1 MMNMPRAITGW
12 HGLPRFGW
20 VALLLPVFL
29 LAGGCAGPS
38 PSQPPAQMMSRIQE
52 DNQKNLLQDKL
63 MSQMNRTTITDY
75 KDYAVGPEDLL
86 SVSFFGLDNL
96 NREVRVNGRG
106 EITLPLV
113 GVVKVAEMSPPEI
126 ETKLVQLYQQG
137 DYLLHPQ
144 IGVFVKDHRH
154 QRVMVTGNVTTP
166 GAYELIGPRT
176 LLEMLGKAGGLTDK
190 AGDVVH
196 VIRSQSAPDVSKALT
211 LQSRQSFTPGS
222 ETIVIDLQRLLVKG
236 DMNLNVPI
244 KNGDVIYVPTA
255 ESAYVLGAVSKPGS
269 VPAKQNLTVT
279 QAIALAGGLNETLS
293 SKKVTIVRC
302 DASGQ
307 PTTQDID
314 ISQLIAGQAPDVT
327 VKGND
332 IVFVHESLFRR
343 FLYNFKVLMPGSV
356 GYSIPAFF

>member
-1 MMNMPRAITGW
+1 MPRALNGRRGFPRSGW
-12 HGLPRFGW
+12 A
-20 VALLLPVFL
+20 ALLLVAVFL
-29 LAGGCAGPS
+29 LGGGCAGPS
-38 PSQPPAQMMSRIQE
+38 PSKPPALLVSQIRE
-52 DNQKNLLQDKL
+52 ANQKNFLQDKL
-63 MSQMNRTTITDY
+63 MAQMNRTTLTDY

-86 SVSFFGLDNL
+86 AVSFFGLDNL
-96 NREVRVNGRG
+96 NREVRVNGQG

-113 GVVKVAEMSPPEI
+113 GVVKVTGLSPPEI
-126 ETKLVQLYQQG
+126 ETRLVQLYQQG
-137 DYLLHPQ
+137 DYILHPQ
-144 IGVFVKDHRH
+144 INVFVKDHRH

-176 LLEMLGKAGGLTDK
+176 LLEMLGKAGGLTEK

-196 VIRSQSAPDVSKALT
+196 VIRSQSAPDVSKAMT
-211 LQSRQSFTPGS
+211 LKSPPSFAPGS
-222 ETIVIDLQRLLVKG
+222 ETIVVDLQRLLVKG
-236 DMNLNVPI
+236 DMQLNIPI

-255 ESAYVLGAVSKPGS
+255 ESAYVLGAVTKPGS

-293 SKKVTIVRC
+293 SRKATIVRC
-302 DASGQ
+302 DAAGQ

-314 ISQLIAGQAPDVT
+314 LSQLIAGQAPDIT

-332 IVFVHESLFRR
+332 IVFVHESMFRR

-356 GYSIPAFF
+356 GYSIPAYF

>member
-1 MMNMPRAITGW
+1 MKNISCALNGCY
-12 HGLPRFGW
+12 GFPRFAW
-20 VALLLPVFL
+20 ATLLLSALLLG
-29 LAGGCAGPS
+29 GGCAGPS
-38 PSQPPAQMMSRIQE
+38 LSQSRAQLVARIQE
-52 DNQKNLLQDKL
+52 NNQKNLLQDKL
-63 MSQMNRTTITDY
+63 MAQMNRTMLTDY

-86 SVSFFGLDNL
+86 TVTFFGLNNL

-106 EITLPLV
+106 EITMPLV
-113 GVVKVAEMSPPEI
+113 GVVQVAGLSPPEI
-126 ETKLVQLYQQG
+126 ETRLVQLYQQG
-137 DYLLHPQ
+137 DYILHPQ
-144 IGVFVKDHRH
+144 ISVFVKDHRH
-154 QRVMVTGNVTTP
+154 QRVMVTGNVMNP

-211 LQSRQSFTPGS
+211 MKPRQSFTPGS

-236 DMNLNVPI
+236 DMNLNIPI

-255 ESAYVLGAVSKPGS
+255 KSAYVLGAVGKPGS

-279 QAIALAGGLNETLS
+279 KAISLAGGLNETLS

-307 PTTQDID
+307 PTTVNID
-314 ISQLIAGQAPDVT
+314 LSQLLAGKAPDVP

-343 FLYNFKVLMPGSV
+343 FLYNFKTLMPGSV
-356 GYSIPAFF
+356 GYSIPAY